1 MPRDDE
7 FYGLWIVHALKHVR
21 YWMRK
26 LGMTVE
32 QRRAV
37 WRFMMEGER

>member
-7 FYGLWIVHALKHVR
+7 FYPLWIVHALRHVR

-26 LGMTVE
+26 VGLTVE

-37 WRFMMEGER
+37 WLALARSEK